1 MMGLKGE
8 IEYYRSRTRQ
18 LERAMQKI
26 LDTPAPAS
34 MTAEQFKNRISGGA
48 HEALHILPK
57 APAVTSAGDGIQV
70 EVSDERINV
79 SGKNIRLVEETMSYV
94 QQAIAEAN
102 WRDENEGYVR

>member
-48 HEALHILPK
+48 HEALHI
-57 APAVTSAGDGIQV
+57 APPTPV
-70 EVSDERINV
+70 
-79 SGKNIRLVEETMSYV
+79 YV
-94 QQAIAEAN
+94 PESEY
-102 WRDENEGYVR
+102 WRDENEGYGG